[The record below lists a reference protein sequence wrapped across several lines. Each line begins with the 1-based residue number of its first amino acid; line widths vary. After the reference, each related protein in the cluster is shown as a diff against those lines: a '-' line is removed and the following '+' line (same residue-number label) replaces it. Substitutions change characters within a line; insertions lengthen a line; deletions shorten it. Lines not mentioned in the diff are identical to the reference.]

1 MRGPNLIR
9 FRSVSDSHIHI
20 TIQYV
25 SACNE
30 SAIQRNRNIYLYSQR
45 SHCQRNHTCARAA
58 PSTTRSQ
65 RHTCIGGCWP
75 NRVVRLSARP
85 GFRIPRDEERTATL
99 GSKMSSDDDIIDW
112 GDLECTVGASEWC
125 GKECD
130 PVTAAGICPEH
141 VSTQIIAGSFV
152 K

>member
-1 MRGPNLIR
+1 
-9 FRSVSDSHIHI
+9 
-20 TIQYV
+20 
-25 SACNE
+25 
-30 SAIQRNRNIYLYSQR
+30 
-45 SHCQRNHTCARAA
+45 
-58 PSTTRSQ
+58 
-65 RHTCIGGCWP
+65 
-75 NRVVRLSARP
+75 
-85 GFRIPRDEERTATL
+85 
-99 GSKMSSDDDIIDW
+99 MSSDDDIIDW